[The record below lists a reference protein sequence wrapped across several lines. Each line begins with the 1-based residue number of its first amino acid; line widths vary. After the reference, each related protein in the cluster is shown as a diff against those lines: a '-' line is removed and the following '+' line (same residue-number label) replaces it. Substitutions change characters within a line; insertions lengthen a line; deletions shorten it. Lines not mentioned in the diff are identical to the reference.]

1 MDWALHWKSRSS
13 NSGWRYLQ
21 EMESSWPFFS
31 AVLSNAEMALAKADM
46 RVAAQYIESGR
57 TAELRDRI
65 WPAITAEFDRTVR
78 LLLEV
83 TGQNA
88 APRPRSGAAAVDR
101 RRNPYVDPLSFIQV
115 ELLKRFRK
123 SGDVEAF
130 LRPVLLS
137 INGIAGGLKNT
148 G

>member
-1 MDWALHWKSRSS
+1 
-13 NSGWRYLQ
+13 
-21 EMESSWPFFS
+21 
-31 AVLSNAEMALAKADM
+31 M
-46 RVAAQYIESGR
+46 RVAAQYIDLVEPP
-57 TAELRDRI
+57 ELRDRI

-88 APRPRSGAAAVDR
+88 LLDRDPVLQRSIA

-123 SGDVEAF
+123 SGTSKHFSGPFCSASMALPEH
-130 LRPVLLS
+130 
-137 INGIAGGLKNT
+137 
-148 G
+148 